1 MRVSELANE
10 LGKTSKEI
18 LEIIKQK
25 DNAAALYAASNVT
38 RDQENIVRNS
48 LSPKKAAAPK
58 AEAPKKEA
66 PKADAPRTEAP
77 KTEAPKTEASR
88 TEAPKQEASKAA
100 EAAGRTEPAKK
111 KLTAVFRPQNAQ
123 QQIKRPVPPKPQP
136 KPQQAQAPKAEA
148 PAAAPAPRQETVRPQ
163 VQAQAVEAAPVK
175 ETPAAQTADK
185 ANTPD
190 SREAARPQHTSQE
203 SQGSREGGYQGN
215 REGGY
220 QGNRS
225 QGGYQGN
232 REGGYQGNRSQ
243 GGYQGNREG
252 GYQGN
257 RSQGG
262 YQGNREGGY
271 QGNRSQ
277 GGYQG
282 NREGGYQGNRPQ
294 GGYQGNREGG
304 YQGNRPQGGGYQGN
318 REGGYQGNRPQGG
331 GYQGNR
337 EGGYQGNR
345 PQGGGYQGNR
355 PQGGGYQGNRPQGGG
370 YQGNRPQG
378 GGYQGNR
385 PQGGYAGDKDK
396 DARDTRGVRGD
407 SRRPGTRDSKP
418 SFESSIQAKPT
429 SNRQNKNFHRNDR
442 YDKRDRTE
450 DGKKVPKTG
459 KGAFIMPQPKKE
471 ETKADEVKT
480 IILPEVLTIRELAD
494 KMKLQPSVI
503 VKKLFL
509 KGQIVTLNQEI
520 DYEKA
525 EEIAMEFDVLCEKE
539 VKVDVIAELLK
550 EDEESSEDMIPRSPV
565 VCVMGHVDHGKTS
578 LLDAI
583 RETNV
588 TAREAGGIT
597 QHIGAS
603 VIEINDRKITF
614 LDTPGHEAFTAMRM
628 RGAQSTDIA
637 ILVVAAD
644 DGVMPQ
650 TIEAINHAKAAGV
663 EIIVAINKIDKPSA
677 NVDKVKQ
684 ELSEYE
690 LISEDWGGSTIFV
703 PVSAHTKEGIT
714 DLLEMVLLTA
724 DVMELKANPNRK
736 GRGLVIEAE
745 LDKGKGPVATV
756 LVQKGTLRVG
766 DTIAAGACFGK
777 IRAMMD
783 DRGRRVKEAGPS
795 TPVEILGLN
804 DVPNAGEVFVATENE
819 KEARSFAETFI
830 SEGKNKL
837 IEDTKAK
844 LSLDDLFSQIKAG
857 NVKELP
863 LIIKADVQGSVEA
876 VKQSLTKL
884 SNEEVMVKVIHGGVG
899 AINESDVSLAS
910 ASNAIII
917 GFNIRPDATAKSIAE
932 REKVDVRLYKVIYQA
947 IEDVEAAMKGMLDPV
962 FEEKVIGHAVIRQTF
977 KASGIGTI
985 AGSYV
990 LDGKFQ
996 RGCSCRIKRGTEQ
1009 IYEGPLASLKRFKDD
1024 VKEVAAGYECGLV
1037 FEKFNDL
1044 QEDDEIE
1051 AYIMVEVPR

>member
-10 LGKTSKEI
+10 LGKTSKEV
-18 LEIIKQK
+18 LDIIKQK
-25 DNAAALYAASNVT
+25 DSSASLFAASSVSK
-38 RDQENIVRNS
+38 DQENMVRNAVS
-48 LSPKKAAAPK
+48 Q
-58 AEAPKKEA
+58 KKEG
-66 PKADAPRTEAP
+66 AP
-77 KTEAPKTEASR
+77 KTEAG
-88 TEAPKQEASKAA
+88 KA
-100 EAAGRTEPAKK
+100 EPAKK

-123 QQIKRPVPPKPQP
+123 QQIKRPVPKQQS
-136 KPQQAQAPKAEA
+136 KPQQAAVKAEETK
-148 PAAAPAPRQETVRPQ
+148 PVQAAEVKPQVQEASAPAPENRPAQSERGEFQGRSQNGYQGRDNRTDRPQ
-163 VQAQAVEAAPVK
+163 GGYQNR
-175 ETPAAQTADK
+175 DGR
-185 ANTPD
+185 N
-190 SREAARPQHTSQE
+190 
-203 SQGSREGGYQGN
+203 GGYQGRDN
-215 REGGY
+215 RTD
-220 QGNRS
+220 RS
-225 QGGYQGN
+225 QGGYQN
-232 REGGYQGNRSQ
+232 RDGRNGGYQGRDNRTD
-243 GGYQGNREG
+243 
-252 GYQGN
+252 
-257 RSQGG
+257 
-262 YQGNREGGY
+262 
-271 QGNRSQ
+271 
-277 GGYQG
+277 
-282 NREGGYQGNRPQ
+282 RPQ
-294 GGYQGNREGG
+294 GGYQNRDGRNGG
-304 YQGNRPQGGGYQGN
+304 YQGRDNRTD
-318 REGGYQGNRPQGG
+318 
-331 GYQGNR
+331 
-337 EGGYQGNR
+337 
-345 PQGGGYQGNR
+345 
-355 PQGGGYQGNRPQGGG
+355 
-370 YQGNRPQG
+370 
-378 GGYQGNR
+378 R
-385 PQGGYAGDKDK
+385 PQGGYQNRDGRPQGGFQSRGDRPQGGFQNRGDRPQGGFQNRGDRPQGGFQSRGDRPQGGFQNRDRNQGGFGSRFGEDKDK
-396 DARDTRGVRGD
+396 DNTSRNGSRDNRRSSGNRD
-407 SRRPGTRDSKP
+407 SRVSSFDSPIQTKP
-418 SFESSIQAKPT
+418 SSTRQA
-429 SNRQNKNFHRNDR
+429 NKNAHKNDR
-442 YDKRDRTE
+442 FDKRDREE
-450 DGKKVPKTG
+450 DGKKKAPKTG

-471 ETKADEVKT
+471 EAKVEDVKT
-480 IILPEVLTIRELAD
+480 ITLPERLTIKELAD

-509 KGQIVTLNQEI
+509 KGQMVTLNQEI
-520 DYEKA
+520 DYDQA

-539 VKVDVIAELLK
+539 EKVDVIAELLK
-550 EDEESSEDMIPRSPV
+550 EDDENEADMVSRPPV

-583 RETNV
+583 RQTNV

-603 VIEINDRKITF
+603 VIEINGRKITF

-650 TIEAINHAKAAGV
+650 TVEAINHAKAAGV

-684 ELSEYE
+684 ELAEYE
-690 LISEDWGGSTIFV
+690 LIPEDWGGSTIFV

-724 DVMELKANPNRK
+724 DVLELKANPNRK

-756 LVQKGTLRVG
+756 LVQKGTLKVG
-766 DTIAAGACFGK
+766 DTIAAGACYGK

-783 DRGRRVKEAGPS
+783 DKGRRVKEAGPS

-804 DVPNAGEVFVATENE
+804 DVPQAGEVFVATDNE

-830 SEGKNKL
+830 SESKNKL
-837 IEDTKAK
+837 LEDTKAK

-884 SNEEVMVKVIHGGVG
+884 SNEEVVVKVIHGGVG

-917 GFNIRPDATAKSIAE
+917 GFNVRPDATAKSIAE

-962 FEEKVIGHAVIRQTF
+962 FEEKVIGHAVIRQLF
-977 KASGIGTI
+977 KASGVGTI

-996 RGCSCRIKRGTEQ
+996 RGCSCRITREGEQ

-1044 QEDDEIE
+1044 KEDDQIE
-1051 AYIMVEVPR
+1051 AYMMVEVPR

>member
-1 MRVSELANE
+1 MKVSELANE
-10 LGKTSKEI
+10 LGKTSKEVLDI
-18 LEIIKQK
+18 VKQK
-25 DNAAALYAASNVT
+25 DQSASLFAASSLSG
-38 RDQENIVRNS
+38 DQEAMVR
-48 LSPKKAAAPK
+48 AAVNQ
-58 AEAPKKEA
+58 KKEA
-66 PKADAPRTEAP
+66 PKASENG
-77 KTEAPKTEASR
+77 
-88 TEAPKQEASKAA
+88 SKA
-100 EAAGRTEPAKK
+100 EPAKK

-123 QQIKRPVPPKPQP
+123 QQIKRPVPK
-136 KPQQAQAPKAEA
+136 QAPKKEAPVSAAPEAKA
-148 PAAAPAPRQETVRPQ
+148 PAAARPEAQSEDRTGTRENRSRDTRGEMRSQNRDGRTGAGRGEGRGRDTRDGRQ
-163 VQAQAVEAAPVK
+163 
-175 ETPAAQTADK
+175 
-185 ANTPD
+185 
-190 SREAARPQHTSQE
+190 
-203 SQGSREGGYQGN
+203 GGFGGN
-215 REGGY
+215 REG
-220 QGNRS
+220 NRDGRN
-225 QGGYQGN
+225 GGFGN
-232 REGGYQGNRSQ
+232 REGNRDGRS
-243 GGYQGNREG
+243 GGFGNREG
-252 GYQGN
+252 N
-257 RSQGG
+257 RDGRSGG
-262 YQGNREGGY
+262 LGNREG
-271 QGNRSQ
+271 NRDGRS
-277 GGYQG
+277 GGFG
-282 NREGGYQGNRPQ
+282 NREGNRDGRS
-294 GGYQGNREGG
+294 GGFGNREG
-304 YQGNRPQGGGYQGN
+304 NRDGRSGGFGN
-318 REGGYQGNRPQGG
+318 REGNRDGRSGGFGGNRDGRQGG
-331 GYQGNR
+331 FGNR
-337 EGGYQGNR
+337 DGRSGGFGQDKDRDSRSTGNR
-345 PQGGGYQGNR
+345 
-355 PQGGGYQGNRPQGGG
+355 
-370 YQGNRPQG
+370 
-378 GGYQGNR
+378 
-385 PQGGYAGDKDK
+385 
-396 DARDTRGVRGD
+396 D
-407 SRRPGTRDSKP
+407 SRRGNGRDAGRSSSFDSPIQTKP
-418 SFESSIQAKPT
+418 SST
-429 SNRQNKNFHRNDR
+429 RQTNKNAHKNDR
-442 YDKRDRTE
+442 FDKRDREE
-450 DGKKVPKTG
+450 DGKKAPKTG

-471 ETKADEVKT
+471 EAKVEDIKT
-480 IILPEVLTIRELAD
+480 ITLPERLTIKELAD

-509 KGQIVTLNQEI
+509 KGQMVTLNQEI
-520 DYEKA
+520 DYEQA
-525 EEIAMEFDVLCEKE
+525 EEIAMEFDVLCEQE
-539 VKVDVIAELLK
+539 EKVDVIAELLK
-550 EDEESSEDMIPRSPV
+550 EDEEKAEDMVSRPPV

-583 RETNV
+583 RKTNV

-650 TIEAINHAKAAGV
+650 TVEAINHAKAAGV

-677 NVDKVKQ
+677 NIDKVKQ

-690 LISEDWGGSTIFV
+690 LIPEDWGGSTIFV
-703 PVSAHTKEGIT
+703 PVSAHTREGVT

-724 DVMELKANPNRK
+724 DVLELKANPNRK

-766 DTIAAGACFGK
+766 ETIAAGSCYGK

-804 DVPNAGEVFVATENE
+804 DVPQAGEVFVATENE

-884 SNEEVMVKVIHGGVG
+884 SNEEVVVKVIHGGVG
-899 AINESDVSLAS
+899 AINESDVTLAS

-917 GFNIRPDATAKSIAE
+917 GFNVRPDATAKSIAE
-932 REKVDVRLYKVIYQA
+932 REKVDVRLYRVIYQA

-962 FEEKVIGHAVIRQTF
+962 FEEKVIGHAVIRQLF
-977 KASGIGTI
+977 KASGVGTI

-996 RGCSCRIKRGTEQ
+996 RGCSCRITREGEQ

-1024 VKEVAAGYECGLV
+1024 VKEVATGYECGLV

-1044 QEDDEIE
+1044 KEDDVIE
-1051 AYIMVEVPR
+1051 AYTMVEVPR